1 MHSCYKMQFSCI
13 FLFHIFLFLGNSY
26 LSQLTGSD
34 SYKLRVILTDT
45 EGQSKYADYSH
56 FKVNGPDFKY
66 SLAISG
72 YSGTAGNYLYCIM

>member
-1 MHSCYKMQFSCI
+1 MYINF
-13 FLFHIFLFLGNSY
+13 FVFPGNSY
-26 LSQLTGSD
+26 LSQLTGSH

-56 FKVNGPDFKY
+56 FKVDGLDFKY
-66 SLAISG
+66 SLDISG